1 MKVNETKYIPNDP
14 CPNCNKAH
22 LTYEAGTPA
31 TYYDEGAEPILY
43 CEECDYEA
51 EIEWDAWNVEK
62 QVFWRLTDAQ
72 KERLNALEKRIEE
85 VYPQP
90 TKENACSWKDVFKHA
105 PEGTFKWEAEEAGDW
120 TPSFDESWTD
130 LGWLRMG
137 RDQNGKCWLERRVV
151 DRDGNWDL
159 VWRLEDNEDGSAPK
173 DAREYLLDM
182 HCHHHLRAVSKYYV
196 YIARTGDDCL
206 NDSYSHGTK
215 LTPKCALDSLERY
228 LTQPNT

>member
-120 TPSFDESWTD
+120 TPSLMSLGRNTQMVTTWDAIKTASVGLNDGSWT
-130 LGWLRMG
+130 
-137 RDQNGKCWLERRVV
+137 ET
-151 DRDGNWDL
+151 
-159 VWRLEDNEDGSAPK
+159 E
-173 DAREYLLDM
+173 
-182 HCHHHLRAVSKYYV
+182 
-196 YIARTGDDCL
+196 I
-206 NDSYSHGTK
+206 GT
-215 LTPKCALDSLERY
+215 
-228 LTQPNT
+228 